1 MNEEVWQILR
11 KRGAIR
17 ILIELSDHRKGRFT
31 DLVHWA
37 ELDHVVLSKRLSDL
51 LKLKLI
57 ERRPGFK
64 DKRRCVFYM
73 LTEKGKELA
82 RQLETISVRE
92 AVKALRLL

>member
-1 MNEEVWQILR
+1 LAN
-11 KRGAIR
+11 
-17 ILIELSDHRKGRFT
+17 
-31 DLVHWA
+31 WA

-57 ERRPGFK
+57 ERRPGLK

-73 LTEKGKELA
+73 LTEKGRTLAKELGA
-82 RQLETISVRE
+82 ISVRE